1 VKVILTQAVNGLGNP
16 GDVVQVKDGYGR
28 NYLLPRGI
36 AVAWTQGGEK
46 QSNQIKRA
54 QKAREIRDVEHAKE
68 VKAQLE
74 NLSVVLKVRA
84 GDAGRLF
91 GSVTAGDIVLA
102 VKQAG
107 GPSLDKRAVSTKTHI
122 KNVGKFKVVV
132 RLHPA
137 VEAGF
142 TIEIVAL

>member
-1 VKVILTQAVNGLGNP
+1 MKVILTQVVNGLGNP
-16 GDVVQVKDGYGR
+16 GDVVTVKDGYGR

-46 QSNQIKRA
+46 QSTQIKRA

-74 NLSVVLKVRA
+74 NLSVVLNVRA
-84 GDAGRLF
+84 GEQGRLF
-91 GSVTAGDIVLA
+91 GSVTAADIVLA

-107 GPSLDKRAVSTKTHI
+107 GPSLDKRAVSTQTHI